1 MSSVSS
7 LTWLRKRKRI
17 DSGEQRA
24 KRSFK
29 ARRSSWRIERTRNTA
44 PSRSSR
50 SLENS
55 VVIGSN
61 SSKVIAAPASAAY
74 RLQYQVS
81 EKSFMSRGDALERM
95 KINHEETEGSKKNRK
110 FLLAFGVDFWRSR
123 SPLVEAPW
131 KE

>member
-61 SSKVIAAPASAAY
+61 SSKVIEMPASAAY

-81 EKSFMSRGDALERM
+81 EKSFMSRGDALERI
-95 KINHEETEGSKKNRK
+95 KINHEETLGRKKNRK
-110 FLLAFGVDFWRSR
+110 FLRAFVADFLRSR
-123 SPLVEAPW
+123 SCYVVMP
-131 KE
+131 